1 MQVRELFDL
10 SGRTALVTGGGRGI
24 GRHLA
29 LGLAEA
35 GADVLVAS
43 RRAAACDEVASAVEA
58 LGRRAAAR
66 AADLSR
72 PEEVDAL
79 ADWAIERA
87 GRLHV
92 LVNNAGTVWGAPTLE
107 FPMQAWDRVFGV
119 NVRALWQLSQR
130 VARHMRDAGGGAILN
145 VTSISAQRGSEE
157 SAEPAIA
164 YGASKAAVEAL
175 TRDMAVKLAPHNV
188 RVNAIA
194 PGPFDT
200 QMMDYVRGDAARLRD
215 FLRQVPLRRAGGEDD
230 AKGAVVFL
238 ASDAAAYVTGAT
250 LVVDGG
256 TLAAGGAR
264 FPGPDAE
271 CGPVAGRP
279 LARRGA

>member
-1 MQVRELFDL
+1 VDVRGLFDL

-29 LGLAEA
+29 IGLAEA

-43 RRAAACDEVASAVEA
+43 RRSAACEEVARAIEA
-58 LGRRAAAR
+58 LGRRAGAR

-72 PEEVDAL
+72 PEEVEAL
-79 ADWAIERA
+79 ADWAIARA

-92 LVNNAGTVWGAPTLE
+92 LVNNAGTIWGAPTLE

-130 VARHMRDAGGGAILN
+130 VARHMREAGGGVILH
-145 VTSISAQRGSEE
+145 VTSISAWRGSEE

-164 YGASKAAVEAL
+164 YGASKGAVEAL

-200 QMMDYVRGDAARLRD
+200 DMMDYVRRDPARLRD
-215 FLRQVPLRRAGGEDD
+215 FYRQVPMRRAGLADD
-230 AKGAVVFL
+230 IKGVGVFL
-238 ASDAAAYVTGAT
+238 ASDAAAFVTGTT

-256 TLAAGGAR
+256 TLASGGAR
-264 FPGPDAE
+264 FPGRDAE
-271 CGPVAGRP
+271 TPPISGKP
-279 LARRGA
+279 

>member
-1 MQVRELFDL
+1 VEVRKLFDL

-43 RRAAACDEVASAVEA
+43 RRLAACEEVVRTVEG
-58 LGRRAAAR
+58 LGRRASAR
-66 AADLSR
+66 AADLAR
-72 PEEVDAL
+72 PEEVEAL
-79 ADWAIERA
+79 AEWAIAEA

-92 LVNNAGTVWGAPTLE
+92 LVNNAGVIRGAPTLE

-130 VARHMRDAGGGAILN
+130 VARHMRDAGGGVILH
-145 VTSISAQRGSEE
+145 VTSISARRGAEE

-164 YGASKAAVEAL
+164 YGASKGAVEAL
-175 TRDMAVKLAPHNV
+175 TLDMAVKLAPHNI

-200 QMMDYVRGDAARLRD
+200 DMMDYVRGDAGRLRE
-215 FLRQVPLRRAGGEDD
+215 FQRQVPMRRAGQADD
-230 AKGAVVFL
+230 IKGVGVFL
-238 ASDAAAYVTGAT
+238 ASDAAAFVTGTT

-271 CGPVAGRP
+271 APPASGRP
-279 LARRGA
+279 